1 MANQASKLM
10 TVKATDRSGSKYLL
24 KTAAY
29 ARIAFLDGGQMVSK
43 DCSRRIGLSQYFAQA
58 KIKARSNSASAGVPN
73 VRPTAKRFAG
83 TMR

>member
-1 MANQASKLM
+1 
-10 TVKATDRSGSKYLL
+10 
-24 KTAAY
+24 
-29 ARIAFLDGGQMVSK
+29 MVSK